1 MVLLKQKT
9 DLAKK
14 SKAQS
19 AIELTLVL
27 GLLLLLLTA
36 MVEFGV
42 LMNTYISVQDAAR
55 TGAREAAV
63 ADPIANQ
70 LKFLSNDDSEPG
82 VPVIVR
88 SALAPLEVDPKC
100 DDPATDPCD
109 NIIIS
114 VYSVTRGQTPKPLF
128 PPHKVYNNYR
138 TSQVTPAQLGAQLD
152 PAAPNTGL
160 VVIEI
165 YYSYRQLLNLPWMDP
180 FENAGGFIPLRVFAI
195 MPLSAAEPTITPKPG
210 H

>member
-1 MVLLKQKT
+1 MMVWKQKIKSGT
-9 DLAKK
+9 K

-19 AIELTLVL
+19 AVELTLVL
-27 GLLLLLLTA
+27 SLLLLLLTA

-42 LMNTYISVQDAAR
+42 LLNTYIAIQDAAR

-63 ADPIANQ
+63 ADPIADSA
-70 LKFLSNDDSEPG
+70 KFFNDESG
-82 VPVIVR
+82 VPKIVR
-88 SALAPLEVDPKC
+88 NALLPLELDPTC
-100 DDPATDPCD
+100 DNPARDPCD

-114 VYSVTRGQTPKPLF
+114 VYTVTKGQTPKLVFDPV
-128 PPHKVYNNYR
+128 HKVFPNYR
-138 TSQVTPAQLGAQLD
+138 STQFTPAQLAARLD

-180 FENAGGFIPLRVFAI
+180 FENAGGLLPFRVFAI
-195 MPLSAAEPTITPKPG
+195 MPLSAAEPTPTPRP
-210 H
+210 